1 MLRRLLAF
9 CLLAW
14 PGLAGAQV
22 APSTDLKV
30 QAGLIAD
37 VAVAAPGQSF
47 KLGLRQD
54 IAPGWHTY
62 WQNPGDSGA
71 ATTLDLDLP
80 EDVVAGPIQWPA
92 PEALPYA
99 GLMNYG
105 YEDEVLLARE
115 VTLPETWPT
124 GIPAV
129 VRAEATWLVCA
140 DICIPES
147 GSYEI
152 LVETGPQA
160 LPSADAAA
168 FATTTTAL
176 PRPTPFETRFAPG
189 DGSLRLSLDGGPL
202 FASDVEAHFFP
213 TAPGLVEAAA
223 PQAVRTDGTA
233 LVLDLPL
240 VEGAG
245 TPEQL
250 EGVLTL
256 AEPLPDG
263 AVRQAFTIDA
273 APGPVPAPSVG
284 PSGGLAGMLA
294 LALLGG
300 LILNLMPCVF
310 PILSI
315 KALHVLRHRGQA
327 AKVAGIA
334 YTAGVLATF
343 GALGLLLVA
352 LKATGVAVGWGFQ
365 LQEPLVV
372 MALAWLTTAIGL
384 WLLTGYTIGASLMG
398 LGGGLS
404 DGPLGSFLTGCLA
417 VVVAAPCTA
426 PFMAGAL
433 GFALTQS
440 AFVALLVFLALG
452 LGLALPF
459 LLLSFVPALQRLMP
473 RPGAWM
479 ERFRQALAFPMLAT
493 SAWLVWVLGLN
504 AGGEALLAGLLG
516 LVVLGFAFWLGGLD
530 ARPARALA
538 LAAALAS
545 LVLPAVRLAGP
556 GVGVAA
562 ATEGV
567 TILPP
572 AEPFAQS
579 RLDALRADG
588 RPVFVNM
595 TAAWC
600 LTCLVNERVAL
611 AGPGFE
617 ALLDRSGA
625 AYLKGDW
632 TRQDPAI
639 SAFLDRFGRSGVP
652 LYAVFPP
659 KGAPELLPQLLT
671 PAIVEAALARA
682 EPP

>member
-1 MLRRLLAF
+1 MLRRLFIL
-9 CLLAW
+9 CLLLW
-14 PGLAGAQV
+14 PGLAGAQI
-22 APSTDLKV
+22 APSGGPKV
-30 QAGLIAD
+30 QASLITDAA
-37 VAVAAPGQSF
+37 VAVPGEPF

-80 EDVVAGPIQWPA
+80 EGATAGSIQWPA

-105 YEDEVLLARE
+105 YEDKVLLARE

-124 GIPAV
+124 GIPALI
-129 VRAEATWLVCA
+129 RAEATWLVCA
-140 DICIPES
+140 DVCIPES

-152 LVETGPQA
+152 LVETAPQV
-160 LPSADAAA
+160 LSSADAAA
-168 FATTTTAL
+168 FAATTATL
-176 PRPTPFETRFAPG
+176 PRPAPFEARFAPD
-189 DGSLRLSLDGGPL
+189 DGSLSLSLDGGPP
-202 FASDVEAHFFP
+202 FAPGIEAHFFP
-213 TAPGLVEAAA
+213 TVPGLVEAAA
-223 PQAVRTDGTA
+223 PQTVRTDGTA

-240 VEGAG
+240 VEGADVPG
-245 TPEQL
+245 HL

-263 AVRQAFTIDA
+263 TVRQAFTIDA
-273 APGPVPAPSVG
+273 APGSAPASGTG
-284 PSGGLAGMLA
+284 PGGLAGTLA

-310 PILSI
+310 PVLSI
-315 KALHVLRHRGQA
+315 KALHVLRHQGQA

-384 WLLTGYTIGASLMG
+384 WLLTGYTVGVGLMG
-398 LGGGLS
+398 LGGGGLS

-440 AFVALLVFLALG
+440 APVALPVFLALG

-530 ARPARALA
+530 TRPARALA

-545 LVLPAVRLAGP
+545 LVLPAVRLTGP
-556 GVGVAA
+556 GVGTAA

-567 TILPP
+567 TIVPP
-572 AEPFAQS
+572 AEPFAQA
-579 RLDALRADG
+579 RLDALRSEG
-588 RPVFVNM
+588 RPVFVNV

-617 ALLDRSGA
+617 ALLGRFNT

-659 KGAPELLPQLLT
+659 EGEPELLPQLLT

-682 EPP
+682 EPS